1 MNLFILD
8 DLFDKIKE
16 IVQKVYNFLF
26 KYNKKKFTVLIV
38 LQFIGTIILSI
49 ELELKEEYISDFL
62 YDIINHSNWDVC
74 AFLGVITAIIVGI
87 FVGGYNGLFI
97 NLIPHVIDLLES
109 SASSLKALKEKSESN
124 DTDNT

>member
-1 MNLFILD
+1 MN
-8 DLFDKIKE
+8 LFDKIKE

-87 FVGGYNGLFI
+87 FVGGYNGFFI

-109 SASSLKALKEKSESN
+109 SASSLKTLKEKSESN
-124 DTDNT
+124 NTDNT